1 MNHILIQFF
10 SIVMNRFAQKRQV
23 LALEQTI
30 SMFLRFYNKHPEQL
44 FSLLCGFSN
53 DSRWVLRYL
62 AGREIGRFL
71 PEKADKVAETWFKLA
86 DDKTLYV
93 REGVAKGITYAA
105 ETSFD
110 AVWNLWGKAFSHPS
124 EHVRQTAAMTSIKF
138 FEKYKERIELLPI
151 LELIKKDNS
160 PKVKTIYE
168 NYISPFLEGNDAN
181 SNLIKD
187 FTTTEELPVPAQL
200 IDQVVGQDHAVEII
214 KLAARQKRSVLLIGE
229 PGTGKSML
237 GQAMAKLL
245 PASTLEDIIVE
256 TGGRERNV
264 PKIRKLSAG
273 EAETYISQ
281 REKEA
286 QANFASFR
294 WVMGFAYLV
303 SMFVSLFYYF
313 TRNNPVYIIAGTIMV
328 VLLYWF
334 SKSRKIQPA
343 DEIPKCLVSHSNQKQ
358 APFVDATGLHA
369 GALLGDVRHDPYQ
382 SGGLEAM
389 PHRLVEPGAI
399 HLAHHGVL
407 FIDEVSTLSIES
419 QQALLTAFQE
429 KKLAITGRSPGSSG
443 TMIRTEP
450 VPSDFIMVLAG
461 NLPDVEKIHPALRSR
476 IRGYGYEIYT
486 NTTMDDTDDN
496 HYKLAQ
502 FVAQEV
508 RRDKKIPHFTR
519 EAVEAVIERAKEMSP
534 HPNKLTTRF
543 RELGGLIR
551 ASGDIAVQSS
561 APLVHQEHVQKAL
574 QISRTLEEQLDGA
587 PKIVKDLYS
596 APCPGKIKVLGMHK
610 DSIGKIFQIYSDVQ
624 PLEYIDI
631 NIPNVWNDNFDI
643 LPVEAALNRLRLNGK
658 YYIEIEGIQ
667 RSVKL
672 EELSLA
678 IIISAILA
686 KHALSLPDYV
696 AVCGNVNIMGI
707 VTETPYFLK
716 RVRVAKQS
724 GIKKIIAPAANQMK
738 ETPNNIEF
746 IWVQTLS
753 DVYQAI
759 QSMECVKTS

>member
-1 MNHILIQFF
+1 
-10 SIVMNRFAQKRQV
+10 MNRFAQKRKV
-23 LALEQTI
+23 VALEKTF
-30 SMFLRFYNKHPEQL
+30 SMFLRFYDKNPEQL
-44 FSLLCGFSN
+44 FSLLCDFSG

-71 PEKADKVAETWFKLA
+71 PEKADKVVETWFKLA
-86 DDKTLYV
+86 DDKRLYV
-93 REGVAKGITYAA
+93 REGVAKGITYATEA
-105 ETSFD
+105 GFD
-110 AVWNLWGKAFSHPS
+110 VVWNQWEKAFSHSS
-124 EHVRQTAAMTSIKF
+124 EHVRQTAAMTFISF
-138 FEKYKERIELLPI
+138 LGNYKERIELLPI
-151 LELIKKDNS
+151 LERIREDSS
-160 PKVKTIYE
+160 PKVKSIYE
-168 NYISPFLEGNDAN
+168 NYIAPILEDDEVTFKR
-181 SNLIKD
+181 IDD
-187 FTTTEELPVPAQL
+187 FTTTEELPVPTRL

-264 PKIRKLSAG
+264 PKIRSLSAG
-273 EAETYISQ
+273 EAKTYVSQ

-286 QANFASFR
+286 QASFTSFR

-303 SMFVSLFYYF
+303 FVFVSCFYYF
-313 TRNNPVYIIAGTIMV
+313 TRKDPMYILAGSIV
-328 VLLYWF
+328 VGLLYWF
-334 SKSRKIQPA
+334 TKSRKVKPTS
-343 DEIPKCLVSHSNQKQ
+343 EIPKYLVNNSNKKQ

-382 SGGLEAM
+382 SGGLEGM

-450 VPSDFIMVLAG
+450 VPCDFIMVLAG

-486 NTTMDDTDDN
+486 NTTMDDTADN
-496 HYKLAQ
+496 RYKLAQ

-508 RRDKKIPHFTR
+508 RSDRKIPHFTR
-519 EAVEAVIERAKEMSP
+519 EAVEAVIEQAKEMSP
-534 HPNKLTTRF
+534 QPNKLTTMF

-551 ASGDIAVQSS
+551 ASGDIAVQFS
-561 APLVHQEHVQKAL
+561 APLVHQEHVQKAI
-574 QISRTLEEQLDGA
+574 QISRTLEEQLYSA
-587 PKIVKDLYS
+587 PKIVKDHYS
-596 APCPGKIKVLGMHK
+596 TPCPGKIKVLGMHN
-610 DSIGKIFQIYSDVQ
+610 DNIGQIFQIYSDVQ

-631 NIPNVWNDNFDI
+631 KMPNVWTEHFDI
-643 LPVEAALNRLRLNGK
+643 FPIEAALNRLRLNGK
-658 YYIEIEGIQ
+658 YYIEIEG
-667 RSVKL
+667 RSESL

-678 IIISAILA
+678 IIISAVLA
-686 KHALSLPDYV
+686 KHTLSLPDNV

-716 RVRVAKQS
+716 KVRVAKQS
-724 GIKKIIAPAANQMK
+724 GINKIIAPAANQMK
-738 ETPNNIEF
+738 ETPKNIEF

-753 DVYQAI
+753 DVYQVI
-759 QSMECVKTS
+759 QSMECVKTG

>member
-1 MNHILIQFF
+1 
-10 SIVMNRFAQKRQV
+10 MNRFAQKRQV

-30 SMFLRFYNKHPEQL
+30 SMFLRFYDKNPEQL
-44 FSLLCGFSN
+44 FLLLCNFSD

-71 PEKADKVAETWFKLA
+71 PEQADKVVEIWFKLA
-86 DDKTLYV
+86 DDEILYV
-93 REGVAKGITYAA
+93 REGVAKGIIYAA
-105 ETSFD
+105 ETNFD
-110 AVWNLWGKAFSHPS
+110 VVWNLWETSFSHSS
-124 EHVRQTAAMTSIKF
+124 ENVRQTAAMTCIKF
-138 FEKYKERIELLPI
+138 FEKYKERMEFLPI
-151 LELIKKDNS
+151 LELIKEDTS
-160 PKVKTIYE
+160 PKVKAIYK
-168 NYISPFLEGNDAN
+168 NYIDPFLEDDTT
-181 SNLIKD
+181 SNPVQD
-187 FTTTEELPVPAQL
+187 FTTTEEFPVPTQL

-273 EAETYISQ
+273 EAETYINQ

-286 QANFASFR
+286 QASFSSFR
-294 WVMGFAYLV
+294 WVIRFAYLV
-303 SMFVSLFYYF
+303 SIFVALFYYF
-313 TRNNPVYIIAGTIMV
+313 TRNNPVYIMAGTIMV
-328 VLLYWF
+328 GLLYWF
-334 SKSRKIQPA
+334 SKSRNIQPT
-343 DEIPKCLVSHSNQKQ
+343 DEIPKCLVSNSNKKQ

-496 HYKLAQ
+496 RYKLAQ

-508 RRDKKIPHFTR
+508 RRDEKIPHFTR
-519 EAVEAVIERAKEMSP
+519 EAVEAVIGRAREMSP
-534 HPNKLTTRF
+534 HPNQLTTRF

-551 ASGDIAVQSS
+551 ASGDIAVQSN

-574 QISRTLEEQLDGA
+574 QISRTLEEQLYRA
-587 PKIVKDLYS
+587 PKIVKNLYS
-596 APCPGKIKVLGMHK
+596 TPCPGKVKVLGMHK

-624 PLEYIDI
+624 PSEYIDI
-631 NIPNVWNDNFDI
+631 NIFNVWNNNFDI
-643 LPVEAALNRLRLNGK
+643 LPIEAALNRLRLNGK

-667 RSVKL
+667 RSEKL

-716 RVRVAKQS
+716 KVRVAKQS
-724 GIKKIIAPAANQMK
+724 GIKKIIAPVANQMK
-738 ETPNNIEF
+738 EAPNNIEF
-746 IWVQTLS
+746 IWVQTLN

-759 QSMECVKTS
+759 QSLECVKTS